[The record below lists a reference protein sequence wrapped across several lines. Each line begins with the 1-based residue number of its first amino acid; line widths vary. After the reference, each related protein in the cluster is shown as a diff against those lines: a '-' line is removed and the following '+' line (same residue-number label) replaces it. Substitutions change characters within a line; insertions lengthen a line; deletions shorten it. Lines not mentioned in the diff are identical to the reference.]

1 MAILEMLLSGAGKG
15 IFEGIG
21 SLAKD
26 VRAAITGESIID
38 PNKKAELESKLLEIE
53 FATTKAQTD
62 INFEEA
68 KNSNI
73 FVSGW
78 RPFIGWVCGSAL
90 AWQFIGS
97 PIFEWIIKLTDKNIT
112 PPQIDTGSLI
122 TILMALLGLG
132 GMRTFEKFKNSQSN
146 H

>member
-1 MAILEMLLSGAGKG
+1 MAIIEMLLSGAGKG

-62 INFEEA
+62 INLEEA
-68 KNSNI
+68 KSTNM

-78 RPFIGWVCGSAL
+78 RPFIGWVCGLAL

-97 PIFEWIIKLTDKNIT
+97 PIFDWIVKLTGKNII
-112 PPQIDTGSLI
+112 PPQIDTGSLM

-132 GMRTFEKFKNSQSN
+132 GMRTFEKFKSSQNN